1 MATISET
8 ELQRRLRALE
18 NKPNSHESNVVSSI
32 DPVAGSFYEND
43 IHYNATTDNLWL
55 FSGGAWATVKKV
67 LHIRYADAVPT
78 NPPTQQSHV
87 TGFSTEPI
95 NPNGSL
101 KNWRGLWW
109 GALVASTSPM
119 AYEWF
124 DTSTSPASLERY
136 YTEDSGLRSEM
147 GDPTTPG
154 SGITW
159 VLGGIT
165 TNTMW
170 VADRFT
176 IGSQLTP
183 WEVYPVQ
190 AETSG
195 YPLISYT
202 KAGSNAPSGGLTST
216 EWVSDVIVA
225 AQAFTG
231 RPYTNVKELGY
242 GTVVVITYD
251 DTVLAGKMFRSSGA
265 DTWVAPGT
273 LIDGSLVVNG
283 TLAADKIQANSLTAT
298 QISAGAITATEI
310 ATGAISADMVTT
322 GTGNDRIEI
331 TNTVI
336 RVYNN
341 NILRVKIGAH

>member
-1 MATISET
+1 MSTISET
-8 ELQRRLRALE
+8 ELQRRLRSLE
-18 NKPNSHESNVVSSI
+18 NKPNIHESNFVSSI
-32 DPVAGSFYEND
+32 DPVAGSYYEND
-43 IHYNATTDNLWL
+43 THYNSTTDNLWL
-55 FSGGAWATVKKV
+55 FSSGAWATVKKV
-67 LHIRYADAVPT
+67 LHIRYADAVT
-78 NPPTQQSHV
+78 VQPPTQQSHV

-124 DTSTSPASLERY
+124 NTSTSPASLERY
-136 YTEDSGLRSEM
+136 HTEDSGLRSEV
-147 GDPTTPG
+147 GDPTSPG
-154 SGITW
+154 AGITW
-159 VLGGIT
+159 VLGAIT

-176 IGSQLTP
+176 IDSQLTP

-190 AETSG
+190 AEVTG
-195 YPLISYT
+195 YPLINYT
-202 KAGSNAPSGGLTST
+202 KSGSDAPSGGLADAQ
-216 EWVSDVIVA
+216 WVSDVIIA

-251 DTVLAGKMFRSSGA
+251 DAVLAGKMFRSSGA

-273 LIDGSLVVNG
+273 LIDGSLIVNG
-283 TLAADKIQANSLTAT
+283 TMAADKIQANS
-298 QISAGAITATEI
+298 ITASQI
-310 ATGAISADMVTT
+310 ATGAITANMVTT

-336 RVYNN
+336 RVYNGG
-341 NILRVKIGAH
+341 IIRVKLGAI